1 MEEIKRIIREA
12 WPSALGALIA
22 AAVIAVIGWLVTL
35 YINIGVQFSILV
47 VLVALGMVGGAYL
60 VYKRYQ
66 LKPHPSK
73 CDEGGRFNKRG
84 VDAFNQGQHREALN
98 YFQQALDIRRE
109 VGDRAGEGA
118 TLDNIGFVYD
128 SQGLYDQAL
137 KTYQDAL
144 VIHREVGDRAEEGT
158 TLNNIVCVRQPGLVR
173 PGVEDL

>member
-12 WPSALGALIA
+12 WPNALGALIA

-35 YINIGVQFSILV
+35 YTNIGVQFSILV
-47 VLVALGMVGGAYL
+47 ELVALGMVGGAYL

-98 YFQQALDIRRE
+98 YFQQALDIIRE

-118 TLDNIGFVYD
+118 TLNNIGFVYD

-137 KTYQDAL
+137 EAYQDAL
-144 VIHREVGDRAEEGT
+144 VIAREIGNRPLEET
-158 TLNNIVCVRQPGLVR
+158 ILKNIEYLP
-173 PGVEDL
+173 DD